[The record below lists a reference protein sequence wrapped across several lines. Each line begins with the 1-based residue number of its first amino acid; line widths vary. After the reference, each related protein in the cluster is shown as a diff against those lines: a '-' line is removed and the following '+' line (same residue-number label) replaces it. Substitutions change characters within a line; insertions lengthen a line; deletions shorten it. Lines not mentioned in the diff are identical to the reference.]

1 LESELSPRK
10 PKEYY
15 SIGFIP
21 IFSVNRTQ
29 DDAHGNSFGIHE
41 LDEYPDSA
49 YYVPDAINS
58 FLHYS
63 SALFLQIC
71 CDGHFDTYYWSK
83 SVAFL
88 TGEYMGKSFPQCRQV
103 VVEII
108 ALVFLQPKD

>member
-1 LESELSPRK
+1 MSPRK

-63 SALFLQIC
+63 TIFFC
-71 CDGHFDTYYWSK
+71 R
-83 SVAFL
+83 SVATGIL
-88 TGEYMGKSFPQCRQV
+88 TLTTGAK
-103 VVEII
+103 
-108 ALVFLQPKD
+108 ALLF